1 MVRLVMNSKLK
12 AGLILSVVFALGILV
27 GYSADRLLLNQS
39 PLRFQRAGLD
49 PFRMEKGVVEHIE
62 QRVSKRYGLTE
73 EQAVRLRE
81 ILEDSQLKYNAFF
94 QETRPTFDRIRRGQR
109 EAIRM
114 IMTPE
119 QIQAFD
125 EWLGERRGRHG
136 GRNGERRGSNRHDG
150 AGPDGLPPPD
160 EASPAE
166 N

>member
-1 MVRLVMNSKLK
+1 MNSKLK

-62 QRVSKRYGLTE
+62 QRVTNRYGLTQ

-81 ILEDSQLKYNAFF
+81 ILEDTQLKYNAFF
-94 QETRPTFDRIRRGQR
+94 QETRPTFERIRRGQR
-109 EAIRM
+109 EAIRK

-136 GRNGERRGSNRHDG
+136 ERNGDRRGSNRHG
-150 AGPDGLPPPD
+150 VPGPDELPPPD
-160 EASPAE
+160 ATSPAE

>member
-1 MVRLVMNSKLK
+1 MNSKLK

-27 GYSADRLLLNQS
+27 GFLAERLLLNQS

-62 QRVSKRYGLTE
+62 QRVTKRYNLTS
-73 EQAVRLRE
+73 EQAVQLRE
-81 ILEDSQLKYNAFF
+81 ILEDTQLKYNAFF

-109 EAIRM
+109 EAIRE

-119 QIQAFD
+119 QIEAFD

-136 GRNGERRGSNRHDG
+136 GRNGERRGPNRHG
-150 AGPDGLPPPD
+150 VPGPDEPPPPD
-160 EASPAE
+160 APKPA

>member
-1 MVRLVMNSKLK
+1 MNSKLK
-12 AGLILSVVFALGILV
+12 AGLILSVVFALGMLV

-62 QRVSKRYGLTE
+62 QRVTKRYGLTE
-73 EQAVRLRE
+73 GQAVQLRE
-81 ILEDSQLKYNAFF
+81 ILEDSQLKYNTFF
-94 QETRPTFDRIRRGQR
+94 QETRPAFDRIRRGQR
-109 EAIRM
+109 EAIRQ

-125 EWLGERRGRHG
+125 EWLGDRRGRHG
-136 GRNGERRGSNRHDG
+136 GRNGERRGSNRHG
-150 AGPDGLPPPD
+150 VPGPEVPPPSD
-160 EASPAE
+160 AANPAE